1 MYPNNNVQKNDINT
15 ESVNKYASM
24 ADTEVL
30 IENIVWTVYSHL
42 SNKREVKLTDFEKLH
57 PPQKKSTLHV
67 YWFLRCFPPSTPRL
81 LELCTSFFQKIP
93 PRLLQH
99 PRLVILQFFYPLH
112 VYSNI
117 REMRVSDVVK
127 SRNKRYW
134 NHDVWYQCMNKGG
147 LISEIFLH

>member
-42 SNKREVKLTDFEKLH
+42 SNKREVKLTDFEKLP

-81 LELCTSFFQKIP
+81 LELSGLELARV
-93 PRLLQH
+93 PRV
-99 PRLVILQFFYPLH
+99 PGTR
-112 VYSNI
+112 
-117 REMRVSDVVK
+117 R
-127 SRNKRYW
+127 
-134 NHDVWYQCMNKGG
+134 
-147 LISEIFLH
+147 IFGQ